1 MEKLLEELHIP
12 GMRVLRWEEDTD
24 NYPVNSLSTISLHDT
39 SLLASWFRQET
50 GRSINEEERFTL
62 LKVSLDVPSKYKV
75 NLLQEYLALVPE
87 FRFIYDEMEQINIP
101 ATVLPINW
109 TIRMR
114 PFLEE
119 IEANT
124 DLATKIESLLESDL

>member
-1 MEKLLEELHIP
+1 
-12 GMRVLRWEEDTD
+12 
-24 NYPVNSLSTISLHDT
+24 
-39 SLLASWFRQET
+39 
-50 GRSINEEERFTL
+50 
-62 LKVSLDVPSKYKV
+62 V